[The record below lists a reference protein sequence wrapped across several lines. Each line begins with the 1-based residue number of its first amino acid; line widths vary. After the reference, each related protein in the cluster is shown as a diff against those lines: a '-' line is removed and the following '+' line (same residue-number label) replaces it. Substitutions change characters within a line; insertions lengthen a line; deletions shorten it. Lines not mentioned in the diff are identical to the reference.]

1 LQVDF
6 NLYLISD
13 RRQCKDKNLLACVEQ
28 ALRAGVRAVQLREKD
43 LSTRERYE
51 LAKPLR
57 SLTSAFG
64 AALIINGD
72 AALARAVGADGV
84 HLPQDGLPAD
94 VCRSALSPGMLIA
107 VSTHSMQQ
115 AKDAE
120 AKGADF
126 ITFGPVYSTPS
137 KAQYGPPVGV
147 DTLRSVCR
155 EIRIPVFGL
164 GGISES
170 RIEMVL
176 SAGAAGV
183 ALISA
188 ILAAPD
194 IEGAA
199 SDFVA
204 RLRQADQHRTTP
216 STKG

>member
-1 LQVDF
+1 
-6 NLYLISD
+6 
-13 RRQCKDKNLLACVEQ
+13 
-28 ALRAGVRAVQLREKD
+28 
-43 LSTRERYE
+43 
-51 LAKPLR
+51 
-57 SLTSAFG
+57 
-64 AALIINGD
+64 
-72 AALARAVGADGV
+72 
-84 HLPQDGLPAD
+84 
-94 VCRSALSPGMLIA
+94 MLIA

-120 AKGADF
+120 ARGADF

-147 DTLRSVCR
+147 DALRAVCR

-170 RIEMVL
+170 LVETVL
-176 SAGAAGV
+176 SAGAAGI

-194 IEGAA
+194 IERAA

-204 RLRQADQHRTTP
+204 RVQKTSQNRTTP